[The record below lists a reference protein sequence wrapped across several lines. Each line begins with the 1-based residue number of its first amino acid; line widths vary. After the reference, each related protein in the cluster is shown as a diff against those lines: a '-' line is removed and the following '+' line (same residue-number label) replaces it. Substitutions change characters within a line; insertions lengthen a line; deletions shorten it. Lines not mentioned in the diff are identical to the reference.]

1 MINTVADL
9 LKKIIEKEQEQF
21 EEFGFITHGP
31 TIGDMFEGLT
41 KDILEMALFEDL
53 NIKVT
58 SGFIVNGEE
67 KVSNEIDCMI
77 VEGEGKKIPRTD
89 KYVYEYTQV
98 IAVLEIKKTLY
109 KDELL
114 DSYKKMYNLYKMSEK
129 EMHSMSAFRD
139 AFRAIV
145 SKELPS
151 YEDAKNLPL
160 NENMVYH
167 SLLVQ
172 QTLPLRIVFGY
183 DGYKTEFSFRN
194 AFVTYLEENLG
205 VKGYSPVSFPDLI
218 VSGNNSLVKLNGTPY
233 AVPLDENGY
242 WGIYA
247 STTINPIKILLEY
260 IWTRLSYKYK
270 LSSDIFGE
278 DLEQEVLNPLLST
291 IISTNDNGQMGWEF
305 NYRDISQK
313 DLSSSPQTYE
323 WSPREV
329 TDDEVIIMHKLC
341 DENPLSLKSEFFDG
355 YDDENEVK
363 LEDVVNS
370 LIQKA
375 LINRLGDEIYLLT
388 DECKILT
395 FRGKWYADEDKSG
408 RLMRW
413 VMNQQLNK

>member
-151 YEDAKNLPL
+151 HEDAKNLPL
-160 NENMVYH
+160 NENMIYH